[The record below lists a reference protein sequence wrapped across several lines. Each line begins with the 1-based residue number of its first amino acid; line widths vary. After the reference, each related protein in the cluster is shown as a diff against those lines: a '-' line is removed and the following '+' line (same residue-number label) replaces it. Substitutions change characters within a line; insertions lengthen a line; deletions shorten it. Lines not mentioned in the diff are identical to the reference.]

1 MESVVEW
8 LEGPVRVWHLLL
20 VVGFFWVLVYVVNW
34 NINSVARAVWRLI
47 EKFEPRDY

>member
-1 MESVVEW
+1 MAF

-20 VVGFFWVLVYVVNW
+20 VVGFFWLLLIIMNL
-34 NINSVARAVWRLI
+34 NINAIARAVWRLI